1 LRYHCAAE
9 LRSGLIAHKTNL
21 QGDWNGLRRRAIS
34 CGRFFLFL
42 AVIGVTTRA
51 WSRQAEPGSLPSPIL
66 TADVTLP
73 ADPHPLGSPE
83 HNLPEESSQGSIHGV
98 VVGRDEAVY
107 EGAEI
112 ELAEADS
119 PAAGSNDQTG
129 KTATTDSNGRF
140 NLDGVP
146 SGAFTLTVSAPGF
159 ATQVVSG
166 VLQPGQ
172 SYETAAVV
180 LPVALA
186 ASEVVVSASS
196 QEIVE
201 EQVKLEETQ
210 RVFGVI
216 PNFYVSY
223 VPDAPPLAPR
233 QKFGLA
239 WKSSIDPIT
248 FLSTG
253 AFAGVEQA
261 KNSFAGY
268 GQGAQGYAKRYAAN
282 YADNFIGS
290 MIGGAILPSLL
301 KQDPRYFYKGTGTTR
316 SRIFYAIANAV
327 ICKGDNGK
335 WQANYSSIA
344 GGIAAGGIANLYYPA
359 GSRDRASLIVES
371 NLLGAASNAVQNL
384 FQEFLVRRLTPRI
397 PDYGSAN

>member
-1 LRYHCAAE
+1 M
-9 LRSGLIAHKTNL
+9 I
-21 QGDWNGLRRRAIS
+21 
-34 CGRFFLFL
+34 CGRFLVVL
-42 AVIGVTTRA
+42 ALIGLTVRA
-51 WSRQAEPGSLPSPIL
+51 WSQQVHPTEPSSPTL

-73 ADPHPLGSPE
+73 VDPHAPGSPA
-83 HNLPEESSQGSIHGV
+83 HNAPDEPSQGSIHGV

-107 EGAEI
+107 EGAQI
-112 ELAEADS
+112 ELAPADT
-119 PAAGSNDQTG
+119 GETNSNVASG

-146 SGAFTLTVSAPGF
+146 AGAFTLTVSAPGF
-159 ATQVVSG
+159 ATQMVSG
-166 VLQPGQ
+166 VLQPGE
-172 SYETAAVV
+172 SYETPAVT
-180 LPVALA
+180 LPVAAA
-186 ASEVVVSASS
+186 ASEVEVTAST
-196 QEIVE
+196 QEIVQ
-201 EQVKLEETQ
+201 EQLRLEETQ

-223 VPDAPPLAPR
+223 VPDAPPLTSR
-233 QKFGLA
+233 QKFDLA
-239 WKSSIDPIT
+239 WKSSVDPIT
-248 FLSTG
+248 FLATG

-282 YADNFIGS
+282 YANNFIGS
-290 MIGGAILPSLL
+290 MIGGAILPSVL

-327 ICKGDNGK
+327 VCKGDNGN
-335 WQANYSSIA
+335 WQVNYSSIA

-371 NLLGAASNAVQNL
+371 NLLGMASGAVQNL
-384 FQEFLVRRLTPRI
+384 FQEFVVRRLTPRI
-397 PDYGSAN
+397 PNYGSANP